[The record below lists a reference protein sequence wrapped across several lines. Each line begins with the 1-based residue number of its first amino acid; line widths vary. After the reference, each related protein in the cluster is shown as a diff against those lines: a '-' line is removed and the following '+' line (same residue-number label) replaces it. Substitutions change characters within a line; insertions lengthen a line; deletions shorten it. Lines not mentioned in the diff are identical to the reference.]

1 MALTHRLLGGL
12 ALAAFLALTL
22 LAAPPAHAAEAKK
35 VLIKSVKEVGTK
47 VVLMDGS
54 EWTIENPSDQ
64 EMVYDWLP
72 FQTVVVK
79 NNKVLVNL
87 YRGDIVDAKMTK
99 GPTETA
105 KAPASTPTYSASA
118 VESTS
123 STQTTASAGT
133 QVVVSEDLV
142 KRMDKILNRMEDL
155 EFSLKSI
162 EVRLLRLERMA
173 GVGP

>member
-1 MALTHRLLGGL
+1 MALMQRLLGGFVLAAL
-12 ALAAFLALTL
+12 ALAL

-35 VLIKSVKEVGTK
+35 VLIKAVKEVGTK

-54 EWTIENPSDQ
+54 EWAIENPDDQ
-64 EMVYDWLP
+64 ELVYDWLP

-79 NNKVLVNL
+79 NGKVLVNL
-87 YRGDIVDAKMTK
+87 YRGDIVDGRMTK
-99 GPTETA
+99 PPVKVA
-105 KAPASTPTYSASA
+105 KAAPSTPMYSASA
-118 VESTS
+118 VQRVDGSPA
-123 STQTTASAGT
+123 TTAAGA
-133 QVVVSEDLV
+133 QVVIPEDLV

-162 EVRLLRLERMA
+162 EMRLLRLERMA

>member
-1 MALTHRLLGGL
+1 MISTHRLLGGL
-12 ALAAFLALTL
+12 ALAAFLLLTL
-22 LAAPPAHAAEAKK
+22 SAAPPAHSAEAKK

-64 EMVYDWLP
+64 ELVYDWLP
-72 FQTVVVK
+72 FQTVVIK

-99 GPTETA
+99 GPTEAA

-118 VESTS
+118 VQSTS
-123 STQTTASAGT
+123 GAPAAASGGT

-155 EFSLKSI
+155 EFTLKSI

>member
-1 MALTHRLLGGL
+1 MALMQRLLGEL
-12 ALAAFLALTL
+12 ALAALALAL
-22 LAAPPAHAAEAKK
+22 MAGPPAHAAEAKK

-54 EWTIENPSDQ
+54 EWSIDNPEDQ
-64 EMVYDWLP
+64 ELVYDWLP

-99 GPTETA
+99 PPVKKA
-105 KAPASTPTYSASA
+105 KAASSAPMYSASA
-118 VESTS
+118 VQRVDGATS
-123 STQTTASAGT
+123 PAPAGT
-133 QVVVSEDLV
+133 QIVVPEDLV

-162 EVRLLRLERMA
+162 EMRLLRLERMA
-173 GVGP
+173 GIGP